1 MPVGKFTKVQVI
13 GTSAN
18 SPSMVGKKDGGKNN
32 NKKNEESN
40 KNKTKQKR
48 MKKAIKTKDQNGE
61 LRIARVGVF
70 CSVKTPANNEKLSRS
85 TSDACTGK
93 AI

>member
-1 MPVGKFTKVQVI
+1 
-13 GTSAN
+13 
-18 SPSMVGKKDGGKNN
+18 
-32 NKKNEESN
+32 
-40 KNKTKQKR
+40 
-48 MKKAIKTKDQNGE
+48 MKKAIKKEQDQNGE

-70 CSVKTPANNEKLSRS
+70 CSVKKPANNEKLSRS

>member
-1 MPVGKFTKVQVI
+1 
-13 GTSAN
+13 
-18 SPSMVGKKDGGKNN
+18 MVGEKEGERRRRKNE
-32 NKKNEESN
+32 NKNKNEESN

-48 MKKAIKTKDQNGE
+48 IKKAIKTKDQNGE

-70 CSVKTPANNEKLSRS
+70 CSVKKPANNEKLSRS